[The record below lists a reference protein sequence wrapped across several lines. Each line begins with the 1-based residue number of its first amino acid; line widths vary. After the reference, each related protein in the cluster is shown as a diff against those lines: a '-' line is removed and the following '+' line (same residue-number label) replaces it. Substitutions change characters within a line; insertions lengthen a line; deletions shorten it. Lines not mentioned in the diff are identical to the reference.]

1 MQNSNEPMEVFR
13 SILFQAI
20 LLPPV
25 LTEDEAQ
32 KEIRRHP
39 RSARRPEM
47 KDRVLDRIVAIPSIS
62 VRALGHDIGVFH
74 STVNYFIWGNH
85 AQLPRFSF

>member
-25 LTEDEAQ
+25 LTEDCGKAAHSLSQ

-47 KDRVLDRIVAIPSIS
+47 KERVLDRIVAVPSIS
-62 VRALGHDIGVFH
+62 VRDLAHDIGVYH
-74 STVNYFIWGNH
+74 STVDF
-85 AQLPRFSF
+85 LT